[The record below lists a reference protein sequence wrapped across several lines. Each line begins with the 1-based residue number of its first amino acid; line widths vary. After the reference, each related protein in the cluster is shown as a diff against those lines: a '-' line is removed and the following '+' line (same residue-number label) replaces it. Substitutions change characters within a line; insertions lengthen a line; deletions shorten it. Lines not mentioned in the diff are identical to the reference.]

1 MPIELRNLSHT
12 YQVGSPFQAT
22 AINGISLTIQDGE
35 FIGVIG
41 PTGSGKSTLIQH
53 MNGLLEPTEGQV
65 LVDGEDINVKGCN
78 RRAVRQKVGLVF
90 QYPEYQLFDE
100 TVIKD
105 VGFGPKNLG
114 LTADQIDARVR
125 EALAHV
131 ELDYDTV
138 GSRSPFELSGGQMRR
153 VAIAGVLAIKPRVL
167 VLDEP
172 TSGLDPRGR
181 AGILG
186 MIQSLYEQGGLTVI
200 MVTHNMDEI
209 ARLATRL
216 CVMKKGRLMMTG
228 TPGEVFK
235 NPDLIDTIGLSVPQA
250 ARLAHA
256 LRQRGIQ
263 IQEGIYLMDEAEQ
276 AIARLLEARYA

>member
-1 MPIELRNLSHT
+1 
-12 YQVGSPFQAT
+12 
-22 AINGISLTIQDGE
+22 
-35 FIGVIG
+35 
-41 PTGSGKSTLIQH
+41 QH